1 MWLEHL
7 LFGAVNDASCRFECF
22 KARFKVSCTSR
33 VFLRYTGCPHRE
45 AVKFIDNTERDNEVK
60 EEKRLES
67 VEFEF
72 FRVARTAIS

>member
-1 MWLEHL
+1 M
-7 LFGAVNDASCRFECF
+7 
-22 KARFKVSCTSR
+22 SCTSR

-45 AVKFIDNTERDNEVK
+45 AGKFIDNTERDNEVK